1 VSVQRRRGDRMTQ
14 VQISA
19 RVDDQYALFVNGV
32 LVLSGNDW
40 QAVQSV
46 SWDVQ
51 PGDVVAIRA
60 VDVWGPGG
68 AFVDIA
74 LPDGTRF
81 ATSTAWKVSNT
92 APSDWNVR
100 SFNDAS
106 WANASV
112 NGPTQ
117 LI

>member
-1 VSVQRRRGDRMTQ
+1 MTQ

-19 RVDDQYALFVNGV
+19 RVDDQYALYVNGV

-60 VDVWGPGG
+60 VDV
-68 AFVDIA
+68 
-74 LPDGTRF
+74 
-81 ATSTAWKVSNT
+81 
-92 APSDWNVR
+92 
-100 SFNDAS
+100 
-106 WANASV
+106 
-112 NGPTQ
+112 
-117 LI
+117 

>member
-1 VSVQRRRGDRMTQ
+1 MTQ

-51 PGDVVAIRA
+51 LGDVVAIRA

-68 AFVDIA
+68 AFVDTA
-74 LPDGTRF
+74 LPDGTRL